1 LLSWL
6 LYKYNAHSALSLNR
20 LRKLCWHPSSGRFG
34 YTLMRLKLLPITL
47 KIYWILFS
55 TCIMQI
61 VCISCST
68 CHVTWQ
74 SRLQVYSWEGQNM
87 KKIPCSLLE
96 VSFVVRNPVNY
107 GSFAFKLRRV
117 KWFFLSTSNICF
129 IFKWFMQAQASSI
142 SSNASFLIQ

>member
-1 LLSWL
+1 MV
-6 LYKYNAHSALSLNR
+6 HSFYFLNR
-20 LRKLCWHPSSGRFG
+20 QLTPWPNIFENKMLQHTGIPTKDET
-34 YTLMRLKLLPITL
+34 YMTTYNVKNLLDFVFYL
-47 KIYWILFS
+47 HN
-55 TCIMQI
+55 

-68 CHVTWQ
+68 CHVSWQ

-142 SSNASFLIQ
+142 SSNTSFLIQ